1 MSTMTPRSLI
11 ASPLSTTT
19 LIHRLQLGMTRE
31 HTKGRPDL
39 TPGGLDITILR
50 GRSRPPKRS
59 CMDTHESQPLH
70 KEVIETVKVEAAEAL
85 PSAAPLFERYIVKVD
100 IAISAG
106 AVPTKRPPI
115 GF

>member
-1 MSTMTPRSLI
+1 
-11 ASPLSTTT
+11 
-19 LIHRLQLGMTRE
+19 
-31 HTKGRPDL
+31 
-39 TPGGLDITILR
+39 
-50 GRSRPPKRS
+50 
-59 CMDTHESQPLH
+59 MDTHESQPLH